1 MECIINNKIAIM
13 VYDVG
18 QATFFL
24 KQAEVFYK
32 DLEVEWKGD
41 VCKVYKSIKSLIK
54 GQKWMMWMIFHPFYQ
69 TEEDWLNEHV

>member
-1 MECIINNKIAIM
+1 MFGDVEKNIKELQVKTNDEYGMQEYIGTILNEIRSMECIINNKIAIM

-32 DLEVEWKGD
+32 DLEVE
-41 VCKVYKSIKSLIK
+41 
-54 GQKWMMWMIFHPFYQ
+54 
-69 TEEDWLNEHV
+69 